1 MASLHILESSID
13 LFYVIADEQGSILTS
28 NDLFRE
34 YCSHLKPRN
43 ILDIASNDSD
53 RDEFLTI
60 IEKAKTK
67 TPDAL
72 RVYVRSKQKIGSERY
87 SMWNVYSIL
96 GSLHFIGI
104 PLVDV
109 TSITAH
115 DYERQKMLLEE
126 FRFILSH
133 ELRQPLTSIGGLVSM
148 MMEHKEATER
158 EKQEIM
164 NMIADSVQRLDE
176 SIKLLVKKATRQL

>member
-1 MASLHILESSID
+1 M
-13 LFYVIADEQGSILTS
+13 
-28 NDLFRE
+28 
-34 YCSHLKPRN
+34 KPRN

-67 TPDAL
+67 SPDAL

-158 EKQEIM
+158 EKEEIM

>member
-1 MASLHILESSID
+1 
-13 LFYVIADEQGSILTS
+13 
-28 NDLFRE
+28 
-34 YCSHLKPRN
+34 
-43 ILDIASNDSD
+43 
-53 RDEFLTI
+53 
-60 IEKAKTK
+60 
-67 TPDAL
+67 
-72 RVYVRSKQKIGSERY
+72 
-87 SMWNVYSIL
+87 MWNVYSIL